1 MNLFESCV
9 FIFLILFGLW
19 FYSYVKKKSDKREKE
34 KIDKKDDE
42 S

>member
-9 FIFLILFGLW
+9 FIVLILSGLC
-19 FYSYVKKKSDKREKE
+19 FYSYVKDKSDKRKKE